1 MRAER
6 EGAFARPHS
15 SDPSARR
22 KVSPRAEVLAS
33 MRVEEQKRKSR
44 RGKRAAAAAANLNQ
58 RFQFQSLLFGGTTDK
73 SIITLNQSER
83 GGSLDVLRCQG
94 PWKSSRS
101 TCSFTPFFTSS
112 RRAQAE

>member
-6 EGAFARPHS
+6 EDAFARPHS

-44 RGKRAAAAAANLNQ
+44 RGKRAAAAANLNQ

-83 GGSLDVLRCQG
+83 GGSLECLKVSGTLEIQQ
-94 PWKSSRS
+94 KHLLFH
-101 TCSFTPFFTSS
+101 TFFHVFP
-112 RRAQAE
+112 